1 MEFKDDIVAISSPPG
16 MGAISIIRVSGPN
29 AIKKTSSFLN
39 LKKEKNLEKEKSHT
53 LHFGEFIFKDEIVD
67 EVVVSIFKNNKS
79 FTGEETVELTCHGSV
94 YIQKT
99 IVESLL
105 SNKIRL
111 AKPGEF
117 TLRAF
122 LNGRMDL
129 TQAEA
134 VSDLIYSD
142 SKAMHKISLNQMRG
156 GFQNELKLLRADL
169 LHFLSM
175 IELELDF
182 SEEDVSFANKSELT
196 NLVNK
201 VELKLASLKESFK
214 VGNAIKNGVPVA
226 IVGKPNAGKSSL
238 LNSLLNEEK
247 AIVSNIPGTTRDAI
261 EDTTYIDGIKYRFID
276 TAGLRETKDEIESKG
291 IEIAKSKVSK
301 ASVLIYMFDILDTTV
316 EEILKDLNE
325 LYSNDLNV
333 ILVRNKIDLKKNFD
347 IDIKLFSKFNIDSIF
362 EIIATQQDTVEKLKE
377 NLSNNY
383 KQVSSSNDVIVTNL
397 RHYNFLIE
405 ALESL
410 EKVKDAIENGM
421 PTYAECGGLMYLAKT
436 IKFKNSKMKMC
447 GVFDIDVEMHDKPI
461 GRGYTK
467 LITNNHP
474 WGMSLEKIN
483 AHEFHYSSVRFNN
496 KRYKYA
502 YNIKRGYGINGKDDG
517 LIYKNTIASFSHLR
531 STEQFDWVKNFTNFI
546 KKING

>member
-1 MEFKDDIVAISSPPG
+1 MDIKDDIVAISSPPG
-16 MGAISIIRVSGPN
+16 IGAISLIRVSGSN
-29 AIKKTSSFLN
+29 AIKKTASFLN

-94 YIQKT
+94 YIQKK

-105 SNKIRL
+105 TNKIRL

-122 LNGRMDL
+122 LNGKMDL

-201 VELKLASLKESFK
+201 VELKLTSLKESFK

-333 ILVRNKIDLKKNFD
+333 ILVRNKIDLKKKFN
-347 IDIKLFSKFNIDSIF
+347 IDIKLFSKFNIDLIF

-377 NLSNNY
+377 NLSDRY
-383 KQVSSSNDVIVTNL
+383 KQFSSSNDVVVTNL

-405 ALESL
+405 ALDSL
-410 EKVKDAIENGM
+410 EKVKDAVENEIPGD
-421 PTYAECGGLMYLAKT
+421 LLS
-436 IKFKNSKMKMC
+436 IDLKNVVHYIGEITGEISN
-447 GVFDIDVEMHDKPI
+447 DEMLGNIFSNFCI
-461 GRGYTK
+461 GK
-467 LITNNHP
+467 
-474 WGMSLEKIN
+474 
-483 AHEFHYSSVRFNN
+483 
-496 KRYKYA
+496 
-502 YNIKRGYGINGKDDG
+502 
-517 LIYKNTIASFSHLR
+517 
-531 STEQFDWVKNFTNFI
+531 
-546 KKING
+546 

>member
-16 MGAISIIRVSGPN
+16 MGAISLIRVSGPN
-29 AIKKTSSFLN
+29 AIKKTNSFLN
-39 LKKEKNLEKEKSHT
+39 LKKKKSLEKEKSHT
-53 LHFGEFIFKDEIVD
+53 LHFGEFIFKDEIID

-105 SNKIRL
+105 TNKIRL

-201 VELKLASLKESFK
+201 VELKLVSLKESFK
-214 VGNAIKNGVPVA
+214 VGNAIKNGVPVT

-276 TAGLRETKDEIESKG
+276 TAGLRETKNEIESKG

-325 LYSNDLNV
+325 LYSDDLNV
-333 ILVRNKIDLKKNFD
+333 ILVRNKIDLKKKFD
-347 IDIKLFSKFNIDSIF
+347 VDTKLFSKFKIESIF
-362 EIIATQQDTVEKLKE
+362 EIIATQQSTLLKLKE

-383 KQVSSSNDVIVTNL
+383 KQVSSSNHVVVTNL

-405 ALESL
+405 ALESI
-410 EKVKDAIENGM
+410 EKVKEAIENEIPGD
-421 PTYAECGGLMYLAKT
+421 LLS
-436 IKFKNSKMKMC
+436 IDLKNVVHFIGEITGEISN
-447 GVFDIDVEMHDKPI
+447 DEMLGNIFSNFCI
-461 GRGYTK
+461 GK
-467 LITNNHP
+467 
-474 WGMSLEKIN
+474 
-483 AHEFHYSSVRFNN
+483 
-496 KRYKYA
+496 
-502 YNIKRGYGINGKDDG
+502 
-517 LIYKNTIASFSHLR
+517 
-531 STEQFDWVKNFTNFI
+531 
-546 KKING
+546 

>member
-16 MGAISIIRVSGPN
+16 VGAISLIRVSGPN
-29 AIKKTSSFLN
+29 AIKKTGSFLN
-39 LKKEKNLEKEKSHT
+39 LKKKKNLEKEKSHT
-53 LHFGEFIFKDEIVD
+53 LHFGEFIFKDEIID

-105 SNKIRL
+105 TNKIRL

-201 VELKLASLKESFK
+201 VELKLVSLKETFK
-214 VGNAIKNGVPVA
+214 VGNAIKHGVPVT

-276 TAGLRETKDEIESKG
+276 TAGLRETKNEIESKG

-325 LYSNDLNV
+325 LYSDDLNV
-333 ILVRNKIDLKKNFD
+333 ILVRNKIDLKKKFD
-347 IDIKLFSKFNIDSIF
+347 VDTKLFSKFKIESIF
-362 EIIATQQDTVEKLKE
+362 EIIATQQSTLLKLKE

-383 KQVSSSNDVIVTNL
+383 KQVSSSNHVVVTNL

-405 ALESL
+405 ALESI
-410 EKVKDAIENGM
+410 EKVKEAIENEIPGD
-421 PTYAECGGLMYLAKT
+421 LLS
-436 IKFKNSKMKMC
+436 IDLKNVVHFIGEITGEISN
-447 GVFDIDVEMHDKPI
+447 DEMLGNIFSNFCI
-461 GRGYTK
+461 GK
-467 LITNNHP
+467 
-474 WGMSLEKIN
+474 
-483 AHEFHYSSVRFNN
+483 
-496 KRYKYA
+496 
-502 YNIKRGYGINGKDDG
+502 
-517 LIYKNTIASFSHLR
+517 
-531 STEQFDWVKNFTNFI
+531 
-546 KKING
+546 

>member
-1 MEFKDDIVAISSPPG
+1 MDFKDDIVAISSPPG
-16 MGAISIIRVSGPN
+16 IGAISLIRVSGPN
-29 AIKKTSSFLN
+29 AIKKTDSFLN
-39 LKKEKNLEKEKSHT
+39 LKKKKNLEKEKSHT
-53 LHFGEFIFKDEIVD
+53 LHFGEFIFKDEIID

-105 SNKIRL
+105 TNKIRL

-182 SEEDVSFANKSELT
+182 SEEDVSFANKYELT

-201 VELKLASLKESFK
+201 VELKLLRLKESFK

-238 LNSLLNEEK
+238 LNSLLNEER

-261 EDTTYIDGIKYRFID
+261 EDITYIDGIKYRFID

-301 ASVLIYMFDILDTTV
+301 ASVLIYMFDILDTSV

-325 LYSNDLNV
+325 LYSDDLNV
-333 ILVRNKIDLKKNFD
+333 ILVRNKIDLKKKFD
-347 IDIKLFSKFNIDSIF
+347 VDIKLFSKFNVELIF
-362 EIIATQQDTVEKLKE
+362 EIIATQQNTIEKLKE
-377 NLSNNY
+377 NLSNKY
-383 KQVSSSNDVIVTNL
+383 KQVSSSNDVVVTNL

-405 ALESL
+405 ALESI
-410 EKVKDAIENGM
+410 EKVKEAIENEIPGD
-421 PTYAECGGLMYLAKT
+421 LLS
-436 IKFKNSKMKMC
+436 IDLKNVVNCIGEITGEISN
-447 GVFDIDVEMHDKPI
+447 DEMLGNIFSNFCI
-461 GRGYTK
+461 GK
-467 LITNNHP
+467 
-474 WGMSLEKIN
+474 
-483 AHEFHYSSVRFNN
+483 
-496 KRYKYA
+496 
-502 YNIKRGYGINGKDDG
+502 
-517 LIYKNTIASFSHLR
+517 
-531 STEQFDWVKNFTNFI
+531 
-546 KKING
+546 

>member
-16 MGAISIIRVSGPN
+16 VGAISLIRVSGPN
-29 AIKKTSSFLN
+29 AIKKTDSFLN
-39 LKKEKNLEKEKSHT
+39 LKKKKNLEKEKSHT
-53 LHFGEFIFKDEIVD
+53 LHFGEFIFKDEIID

-105 SNKIRL
+105 TNKIRL

-201 VELKLASLKESFK
+201 VELKLVSLKETFK
-214 VGNAIKNGVPVA
+214 VGNAIKHGVPVT

-276 TAGLRETKDEIESKG
+276 TAGLRETKNEIESKG

-325 LYSNDLNV
+325 LYSDDLNV
-333 ILVRNKIDLKKNFD
+333 ILVRNKIDLKKKFD
-347 IDIKLFSKFNIDSIF
+347 VDTKLFSKFKIESIF
-362 EIIATQQDTVEKLKE
+362 EIIATQQSTLLKLKE

-383 KQVSSSNDVIVTNL
+383 KQVSSSNHVVVTNL

-405 ALESL
+405 ALESI
-410 EKVKDAIENGM
+410 EKVKEAIENEIPGD
-421 PTYAECGGLMYLAKT
+421 LLS
-436 IKFKNSKMKMC
+436 IDLKNVVHFIGEITGEISN
-447 GVFDIDVEMHDKPI
+447 DEMLGNIFSNFCI
-461 GRGYTK
+461 GK
-467 LITNNHP
+467 
-474 WGMSLEKIN
+474 
-483 AHEFHYSSVRFNN
+483 
-496 KRYKYA
+496 
-502 YNIKRGYGINGKDDG
+502 
-517 LIYKNTIASFSHLR
+517 
-531 STEQFDWVKNFTNFI
+531 
-546 KKING
+546 